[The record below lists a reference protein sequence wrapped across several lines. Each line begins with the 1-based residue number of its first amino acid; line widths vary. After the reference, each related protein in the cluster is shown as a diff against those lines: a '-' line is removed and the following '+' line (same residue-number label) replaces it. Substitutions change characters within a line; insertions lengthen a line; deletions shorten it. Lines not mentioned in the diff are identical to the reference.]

1 MYRFTSVFVHNILP
15 RLFILL
21 YGAFQSS
28 FKFDY
33 IIILCGV
40 VDASNDVSNN
50 DIIIIIIKAPH
61 CDANK
66 FNEAEIEV
74 LIEYLYTS

>member
-1 MYRFTSVFVHNILP
+1 MYIIFCLDYSFCFTV
-15 RLFILL
+15 LFNQVLSL
-21 YGAFQSS
+21 MQSR
-28 FKFDY
+28 Y